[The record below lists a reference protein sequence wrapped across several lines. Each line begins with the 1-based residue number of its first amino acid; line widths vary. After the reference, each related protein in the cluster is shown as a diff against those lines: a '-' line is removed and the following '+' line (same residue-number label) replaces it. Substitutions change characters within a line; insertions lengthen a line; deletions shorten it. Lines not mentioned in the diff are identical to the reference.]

1 MKFVKEV
8 LLIMTF
14 TFIGELLHAFLPLPV
29 PAGVYGLL
37 LLLLA
42 LMSGVV
48 KLADVETSGNFLL
61 DVMTMMFI
69 PAGVAIMDSFSVLQ
83 PVIGPYLAVILV
95 STVLVLALT
104 GLCAQKVLSFTET
117 SESKA
122 AEAAEEMPE
131 FTTGI
136 GREGEKSE

>member
-1 MKFVKEV
+1 MKYVKEV
-8 LLIMTF
+8 LLIMAF
-14 TFIGELLHAFLPLPV
+14 TFIGEILHAVLPFPV

-42 LMSGVV
+42 LMSGRV

-61 DVMTMMFI
+61 DTMTMMFI

-83 PVIGPYLAVILV
+83 PVIVPYLAVILV
-95 STVLVLALT
+95 STILVLSLT
-104 GLCAQKVLSFTET
+104 GLCAQKVLSLTET
-117 SESKA
+117 ADSSR
-122 AEAAEEMPE
+122 AEAEEMVPE

-136 GREGEKSE
+136 GREGEKKV